1 MLCPQQPRPRSRPAL
16 PAPGGQERRGRCRG
30 QSRRGLGTLAP
41 QGLQAV
47 GPGLPSEQWAV
58 TGREPP
64 GRLKGARS
72 PWSDWRSAP
81 GAWERARAADPREGG
96 ASPGR
101 PGRRHPPR
109 PGRDRAA
116 LPRPTGP
123 TWVLL
128 SVREL
133 NLHIVVPR
141 NLLDPGTFGTHDGA
155 MEFLGYGA
163 LHGHLGFL
171 GQARH
176 AGETEAKVNGSW
188 SVHVHATTKLAD
200 ATFSPQGTQSPT
212 CNGAEDRHGAGP
224 KGGLAGVSPR
234 RLQSVEGSSVQ
245 NRTGA
250 RSCPEL
256 EPGDADFSAEEHPP
270 FTKLAG
276 WVGGHISPRGGTLG
290 GCGSDS
296 TRSHRASLE
305 KAPPRQRH
313 G

>member
-81 GAWERARAADPREGG
+81 GAWEGARAADPREGG
-96 ASPGR
+96 ASPGH

-141 NLLDPGTFGTHDGA
+141 NLLDPGTFGTHDGP

-176 AGETEAKVNGSW
+176 AGEAQRRRLTARGQF
-188 SVHVHATTKLAD
+188 
-200 ATFSPQGTQSPT
+200 TFTPRPSSQTPPFLHREPRAPRAMGQRTGMGQGRRGAWRESPQEGYKVLKAHLCKTAPGPAPAQNSNLAMRISLRRSTLPSQS
-212 CNGAEDRHGAGP
+212 
-224 KGGLAGVSPR
+224 
-234 RLQSVEGSSVQ
+234 
-245 NRTGA
+245 
-250 RSCPEL
+250 
-256 EPGDADFSAEEHPP
+256 
-270 FTKLAG
+270 
-276 WVGGHISPRGGTLG
+276 WRGGWG
-290 GCGSDS
+290 GTSVPGEGPWGAVAL
-296 TRSHRASLE
+296 TPQGAIGLR
-305 KAPPRQRH
+305 
-313 G
+313 